1 MRSPEEVFEDI
12 ENDRA
17 HRQREIRLIENI
29 ASRTESESEANMLRR
44 SLVLLTYS
52 HFEGFCKFA
61 LLSSTRSVCPAVM
74 RQRLWWRLAVRGGM
88 SLVTLAIGPGLFPV
102 AAQCRLAP
110 APRRG
115 LGAIIENPLTFLRR
129 AHLQSIERAVHRA
142 VVKLSDDGRKARRRA
157 ALRGHELHPR
167 FAEPRDTQRERFH
180 RLIQRIDHALLAWP
194 LGRIAPEIVAD
205 RLAQAQ
211 RVLELLLRGR
221 RATLAEPPLSHPRT
235 KC

>member
-17 HRQREIRLIENI
+17 HREREIRLIENI

-44 SLVLLTYS
+44 SLVLLMPTS
-52 HFEGFCKFA
+52 RASANLHFC
-61 LLSSTRSVCPAVM
+61 LTRQPSTRSVCPAVM

-129 AHLQSIERAVHRA
+129 AHLQPIERAVHR
-142 VVKLSDDGRKARRRA
+142 
-157 ALRGHELHPR
+157 P
-167 FAEPRDTQRERFH
+167 
-180 RLIQRIDHALLAWP
+180 
-194 LGRIAPEIVAD
+194 
-205 RLAQAQ
+205 
-211 RVLELLLRGR
+211 
-221 RATLAEPPLSHPRT
+221 
-235 KC
+235 

>member
-1 MRSPEEVFEDI
+1 MPTS
-12 ENDRA
+12 RA
-17 HRQREIRLIENI
+17 SANLHFCLTRQP
-29 ASRTESESEANMLRR
+29 
-44 SLVLLTYS
+44 
-52 HFEGFCKFA
+52 
-61 LLSSTRSVCPAVM
+61 STRSVCPAVM

-129 AHLQSIERAVHRA
+129 AHLQPIERAVHRA
-142 VVKLSDDGRKARRRA
+142 VVKLGD
-157 ALRGHELHPR
+157 ELHPR
-167 FAEPRDTQRERFH
+167 FAEPRNTQRERFH

-205 RLAQAQ
+205 RLA
-211 RVLELLLRGR
+211 
-221 RATLAEPPLSHPRT
+221 
-235 KC
+235 